1 MARND
6 PQVNVK
12 MKKELKDWLRK
23 QAIANRR
30 SLNSELIVCL
40 EQVQSQRQQKQETA
54 NAQPA

>member
-1 MARND
+1 MARKD

-12 MKKELKDWLRK
+12 MKQELKDWLRE

-40 EQVQSQRQQKQETA
+40 EQVQSQRQQKKEEA
-54 NAQPA
+54 NAQAA